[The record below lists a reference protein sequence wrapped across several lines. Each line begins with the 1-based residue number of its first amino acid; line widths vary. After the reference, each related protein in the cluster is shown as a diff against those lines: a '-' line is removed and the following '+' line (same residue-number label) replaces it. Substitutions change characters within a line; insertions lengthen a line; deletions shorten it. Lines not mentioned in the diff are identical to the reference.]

1 MHKQKTKK
9 STMKLLRSSSS
20 SSSSSSFFFLKTKPS
35 SKTLQKLQ
43 RYTSVLRP
51 CFLHQA
57 KKNPA
62 RKTETKENKNPSQN
76 LLLGRLYKK
85 NSREECVSK
94 LLIS

>member
-20 SSSSSSFFFLKTKPS
+20 SSSSSSFFFLKTKPN

-62 RKTETKENKNPSQN
+62 RKTETKEKQESVT
-76 LLLGRLYKK
+76 
-85 NSREECVSK
+85 ECFTRKTLQEK
-94 LLIS
+94 L